1 MNKRYKTVCV
11 WTLLCTA
18 LLSGCGS
25 HKAGEKDSFQ
35 TPEVTAKQIVESTM
49 ETTKKTMK
57 PTAMPTPTPTVKPT
71 MNPDCGYSFTL
82 VDETVYVK
90 ETVRVRREANTE
102 NQDNIYKKLSRGTRL
117 KRVGYQE
124 KWSKVELDGNI
135 YYIASEYLSTEELGG
150 GVIVIDAGHQSKQ
163 NLEKEPIGP
172 GAKETKAKVSSGTSG
187 VATGLAEYELNLQVA
202 KKLKEELINRGYQVI
217 MVRESNDV
225 NMSNSERAAV
235 ANQAKA
241 DAFIRIHANGDNNS
255 GVNGTMT
262 ICQTKSN
269 PYNGNLYE
277 KSKKLSQ
284 AVLDGIIAETGAN
297 NKGVWETDTM
307 SGINWCQVPV
317 TIVEMGYM
325 SNPDE
330 DRKMKTEEYQ
340 RLIVTGI
347 ANGID
352 QVLQ

>member
-11 WTLLCTA
+11 GVLLCTA

-25 HKAGEKDSFQ
+25 HKAGEKVGLR
-35 TPEVTAKQIVESTM
+35 TPDVTAKQIVESTM

-172 GAKETKAKVSSGTSG
+172 GAKETKAKVSSGNFRSG
-187 VATGLAEYELNLQVA
+187 
-202 KKLKEELINRGYQVI
+202 NR
-217 MVRESNDV
+217 S
-225 NMSNSERAAV
+225 
-235 ANQAKA
+235 
-241 DAFIRIHANGDNNS
+241 
-255 GVNGTMT
+255 
-262 ICQTKSN
+262 C
-269 PYNGNLYE
+269 
-277 KSKKLSQ
+277 
-284 AVLDGIIAETGAN
+284 
-297 NKGVWETDTM
+297 
-307 SGINWCQVPV
+307 
-317 TIVEMGYM
+317 
-325 SNPDE
+325 
-330 DRKMKTEEYQ
+330 
-340 RLIVTGI
+340 
-347 ANGID
+347 
-352 QVLQ
+352 